1 MNSDL
6 LLVAFLGFSAGYVFK
21 TLVHGFKTLSMTA
34 TFVQKI
40 GYQALIL
47 LATSVYKMSY
57 IDQMCALALERVGE
71 VEEAKKL
78 RLEHEH
84 QFNTWKEEIVEE
96 YVENYPETYKWQL
109 QFDDWKGMMDELTNI
124 YKEKKV

>member
-124 YKEKKV
+124 YKEKKE